1 MYHTIIKTLIF
12 ALNAKT
18 GCASEVKK
26 TSFFVILSACTIFAL
41 NAKIGLSYL
50 RPQI

>member
-26 TSFFVILSACTIFAL
+26 TSFFVILSACTTLLKKRRQA
-41 NAKIGLSYL
+41 APRK
-50 RPQI
+50 